1 MNRRNYFF
9 HGLIAATLLFPSTCL
24 LAQAAQPTPA
34 QAASPQRPRRE
45 MPKPTNLQVLPKDLS
60 SQDLMAT
67 MQQFTANLGVRCSFC
82 HAENSETHR
91 PDFASD
97 AKPEKAAARV
107 MMRMTQDI
115 DAKYLAQLPDQGM
128 MMKVSC
134 GTCHRGQST
143 PAEFVPGSEKAASSP
158 SQK

>member
-1 MNRRNYFF
+1 
-9 HGLIAATLLFPSTCL
+9 
-24 LAQAAQPTPA
+24 
-34 QAASPQRPRRE
+34 
-45 MPKPTNLQVLPKDLS
+45 MPKPTNLQVLPKDIS
-60 SQDLMAT
+60 SAGPDGDDAPVHRS
-67 MQQFTANLGVRCSFC
+67 LGVHCTFC

-115 DAKYLAQLPDQGM
+115 DGKYLAQLPDHGA

-143 PAEFVPGSEKAASSP
+143 PAEFVPGSEQHGPPATRQAK
-158 SQK
+158 

>member
-1 MNRRNYFF
+1 MIQRKYLF
-9 HGLIAATLLFPSTCL
+9 HVTIAASLLFSASLP
-24 LAQAAQPTPA
+24 AQTAQPP
-34 QAASPQRPRRE
+34 RPHRE
-45 MPKPTNLQVLPKDLS
+45 MPKPTNLQVLPKDIS

-67 MQQFTANLGVRCSFC
+67 MRQFTGSLGVRCSFC

-107 MMRMTQDI
+107 MIRMTQDV
-115 DAKYLAQLPDQGM
+115 DAKYLAQLPDHGE

-143 PAEFVPGSEKAASSP
+143 PAEFVPAPEKQGAAP
-158 SQK
+158 GQK